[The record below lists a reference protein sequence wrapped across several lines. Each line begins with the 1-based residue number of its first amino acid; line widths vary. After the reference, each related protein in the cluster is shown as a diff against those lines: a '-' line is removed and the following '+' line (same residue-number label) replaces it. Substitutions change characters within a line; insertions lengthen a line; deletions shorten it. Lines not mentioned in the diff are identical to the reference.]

1 MKKEAVI
8 LTRSSKIGGYCVAGI
23 DIHTGEWVR
32 FVSDDAKTHGA
43 LSRNDIRY
51 RDGRLCKPLDV
62 VAVDIIDSAPLD
74 HQPENFLIDANRYWV
89 KQDEWTISD
98 VNEIHPSEI
107 RPYLYGNVDPY
118 IDNQEINSIGYSLT
132 LIRVSSLIIN
142 QVTNIYGKPKTKA
155 RFFYNGHWYYNM
167 SVTDPE
173 YYSAPDGTQ
182 FDQAYLVVSLPD
194 TPFPENCYYKF
205 IAQIYP
211 L

>member
-8 LTRSSKIGGYCVAGI
+8 LTRSSKIGGYCVAGV

-62 VAVDIIDSAPLD
+62 VAVEVIDFAPLE
-74 HQPENFLIDANRYWV
+74 HQPENYLIDTNSYWV
-89 KQDEWTISD
+89 KQDELTISD
-98 VNEIHPSEI
+98 VAQIHPAEI
-107 RPYLYGNVDPY
+107 RPYLYGNLAPY
-118 IDNQEINSIGYSLT
+118 VNEHEMKRINYSLT
-132 LIRVSSLIIN
+132 LIEVSNLIIN
-142 QVTNIYGKPKTKA
+142 QVKNIYGDPKTKA
-155 RFFYNGHWYYNM
+155 RFFYNGRLYTNM

-173 YYSAPDGTQ
+173 YYSVPDGTRY
-182 FDQAYLVVSLPD
+182 DQAYLVVSLPD
-194 TPFPENCYYKF
+194 APRPENCYYKF

-211 L
+211 I